1 MDSDAVSRARHARR
15 HTWDREFQIKGLADD
30 LASFENLT
38 DTIHDIAA
46 EDDKVF
52 IRFTRSGI
60 FTAKYENYEPTNR
73 EVHFP
78 VMELLRISNG
88 QIAEIWDCNDD
99 SHVIRIL
106 KGEESL

>member
-15 HTWDREFQIKGLADD
+15 YTWDREFQIKGLAHD

-60 FTAKYENYEPTNR
+60 FTARY
-73 EVHFP
+73 
-78 VMELLRISNG
+78 
-88 QIAEIWDCNDD
+88 
-99 SHVIRIL
+99 
-106 KGEESL
+106 